1 MAIIGPVD
9 YADVPASA
17 HEALMTADID
27 QPTDALLS
35 VPDGV
40 RRAIEA
46 AEVGLWQWDL
56 HTGTVTLSQRALLLL
71 ACPGMQPANYA
82 GFIAALHPEDQPLAE
97 RALRD
102 AVGAAGMFDFDARS
116 AQTGRWLRI
125 SGRVSD
131 GVSPPDVTGILIH
144 KGLRT
149 PTETMKSRLA
159 AIVTSSDDAIIGKT
173 LDGTLTDWNAGAE
186 AIFGYSAAEAIGQP
200 LSLLLPPG
208 QEDEMA
214 VMLGRIKAG
223 ERIEH
228 YQTRRRRKDGTVI
241 DVSLTVSPVWDDAGR
256 LVGASKVARDI
267 TAQRRAQAELEADA
281 AQLRS
286 VLNSI
291 PDAMVVIDGK
301 GIMQSFSTTA
311 EAMFGYS
318 EAEAVGQNV
327 SVLMPSPYRERH
339 DSYLARY
346 AATGEKKVIGRGR
359 VVVGLRKD
367 GTTFPMELAV
377 GEVTSGSAPLFTGFL
392 RDLTERQATQQRLQD
407 MQAELIHMSRF
418 TAMGEMASTLAHEL
432 NQPLTAVTSY
442 LNGCRRL
449 LNGTESVHNLMLR
462 DAIDRAADQ
471 ALRAGQIIRRLRQ
484 FVARGESERNVESL
498 PRLIEEAGA
507 LALVGVKET
516 GVKVSFEL
524 DRAAQFV
531 LADKVQIEQVILNL
545 IRNAIEAM
553 QETERR
559 ELVVSTVVQPP
570 DMVEIR
576 VADTGPGIAPEI
588 ASQLFHP
595 FVTTKPN
602 GMGVGLSIS
611 RTIIEAHGGRV
622 WAEPNPE
629 GGTIFRLTLRAPNK
643 EELTYGL

>member
-1 MAIIGPVD
+1 
-9 YADVPASA
+9 
-17 HEALMTADID
+17 
-27 QPTDALLS
+27 
-35 VPDGV
+35 
-40 RRAIEA
+40 
-46 AEVGLWQWDL
+46 
-56 HTGTVTLSQRALLLL
+56 
-71 ACPGMQPANYA
+71 
-82 GFIAALHPEDQPLAE
+82 
-97 RALRD
+97 
-102 AVGAAGMFDFDARS
+102 
-116 AQTGRWLRI
+116 
-125 SGRVSD
+125 
-131 GVSPPDVTGILIH
+131 
-144 KGLRT
+144 
-149 PTETMKSRLA
+149 
-159 AIVTSSDDAIIGKT
+159 
-173 LDGTLTDWNAGAE
+173 
-186 AIFGYSAAEAIGQP
+186 
-200 LSLLLPPG
+200 
-208 QEDEMA
+208 
-214 VMLGRIKAG
+214 
-223 ERIEH
+223 
-228 YQTRRRRKDGTVI
+228 
-241 DVSLTVSPVWDDAGR
+241 
-256 LVGASKVARDI
+256 
-267 TAQRRAQAELEADA
+267 
-281 AQLRS
+281 
-286 VLNSI
+286 
-291 PDAMVVIDGK
+291 
-301 GIMQSFSTTA
+301 
-311 EAMFGYS
+311 MFGYS